1 MTRWTLPLLALSAG
15 LLGCPTDP
23 GHDTDEPADFRV
35 EIPDPPGA
43 DEGVQIVMDDFIVPP
58 GEEVMWCYVAAWSPA
73 EDVLINSFRG
83 WQNLEGGGHHLVAL
97 GAQVPYEPGYNFD
110 CTNLESMQSLE
121 PLVLPEPGDTSY
133 LPDGYAVRVPAGA
146 NVVIQSHYINYTA
159 EPMVVR
165 DVVHLGFYQG
175 DDAIEASYLI
185 LNHGGLDIAPGES
198 SVEVSCQLPDSAT
211 PYNLVNL
218 LGHMHEWGAAMDISH
233 QPAGA
238 DWDVI
243 YDIPDWDPEY
253 RDLPPTNIWEA
264 DDPFVMQGGD
274 RFRVRCDFDNGT
286 DANIRFPSEMCTSVA
301 LYYPSASNGL
311 LVCDEDGGTAD

>member
-1 MTRWTLPLLALSAG
+1 MTLATATATDTGAIVLSTGEALDGHSGSVTLNSGNAQQGVAGDIRLVGGQGSAG
-15 LLGCPTDP
+15 
-23 GHDTDEPADFRV
+23 
-35 EIPDPPGA
+35 
-43 DEGVQIVMDDFIVPP
+43 
-58 GEEVMWCYVAAWSPA
+58 
-73 EDVLINSFRG
+73 
-83 WQNLEGGGHHLVAL
+83 
-97 GAQVPYEPGYNFD
+97 
-110 CTNLESMQSLE
+110 
-121 PLVLPEPGDTSY
+121 
-133 LPDGYAVRVPAGA
+133 GA

-159 EPMVVR
+159 EPIVVR